1 MHYLKAPTFG
11 RTQPRTIPSYHL
23 DGMSAEGKLLL
34 RGVAHPVGGA
44 VVGVARTGDGLIV
57 YQQRYVGLGEVGLL
71 IGYGSGYDGCAV
83 GCARAWGGRRLV
95 MVGAVLVEAV
105 IGCQSGKMSLVAW
118 VVSRVWLEPSEF
130 MV

>member
-57 YQQRYVGLGEVGLL
+57 YQQRYVGLGKVGLPV
-71 IGYGSGYDGCAV
+71 GYGGRYDGGGV
-83 GCARAWGGRRLV
+83 GCARAWGWAQAGDGRSGIGGKRLPV
-95 MVGAVLVEAV
+95 RGHVVRRVLTTQKNTAFE
-105 IGCQSGKMSLVAW
+105 
-118 VVSRVWLEPSEF
+118 
-130 MV
+130 